1 MTNIYVIVSVSPL
14 TQVASQKT
22 PTGTMG
28 MRSIVLR
35 ELGGQWANSYAVKVF
50 SPQAEGQ
57 YSTGDIVAASLRFR
71 VSTNQTSGQTYQDVV
86 IEEIVKLTSPNKASE
101 IENIEIPF

>member
-1 MTNIYVIVSVSPL
+1 MTNIFIILSVSPL
-14 TQVASQKT
+14 QQVASQKSQ
-22 PTGTMG
+22 TGTTG
-28 MRSIVLR
+28 VRTIVLR
-35 ELGGQWANSYAVKVF
+35 ELGGQWAPTYAVKVF

-57 YSTGDIVAASLRFR
+57 YSAGDVVAASLRFR

-101 IENIEIPF
+101 TENIEIPF